1 MGLERVGR
9 DGACGVA
16 TVRTIDR
23 RPTRLASGT
32 ACLFAVVG
40 AGAVALLAWEA
51 VVPSILGLLC
61 IVIAVI
67 SGWRLATT
75 LGLAGIGG
83 GAILAGAFGVPVEIV
98 VLAVAMAVLAWDAAR
113 TAIDLG
119 SHVGRNGTT
128 RRVELTHI
136 LASIGVATIAS
147 GGGLL
152 VYGVGRGGQ
161 PISALLALIVITVIV
176 AMLLTIDYA
185 SIGSGSSTTDGNDY
199 PIRHST
205 KGHGP
210 R

>member
-9 DGACGVA
+9 CGASGVA
-16 TVRTIDR
+16 IVKTIDR
-23 RPTRLASGT
+23 GPTRLASGA

-51 VVPSILGLLC
+51 VVPSFLGLLS
-61 IVIAVI
+61 IVIAVF

-98 VLAVAMAVLAWDAAR
+98 VLSVALAVLAWDAAR

-119 SHVGRNGTT
+119 SQVGRDGTT
-128 RRVELTHI
+128 RRVELIHI

-161 PISALLALIVITVIV
+161 PISALLALIVITIVV
-176 AMLLTIDYA
+176 AMLLTIDYP
-185 SIGSGSSTTDGNDY
+185 STGSELTSTDGNGY